1 VGDNGAVQMMKR
13 SAVTI
18 AGALLLAVGVAMMVL
33 PGPGI
38 LLIVAGLAVLATEYA
53 WARRLLKRAQ
63 RQARSVQAAAVSSP
77 LRTAGSVLFAVGLLC
92 LGVAMFVVADITWP
106 AQDARLDAVWGPV
119 TAGVL
124 VLTSLILLTTTYITI
139 RTAKGEET
147 TYTRAPAPGSTGA
160 TRLRG

>member
-1 VGDNGAVQMMKR
+1 MAPVQMMKR

-18 AGALLLAVGVAMMVL
+18 AGVLLLAVGAAMMVL

-77 LRTAGSVLFAVGLLC
+77 LRTAGSVLFAVGLLA
-92 LGVAMFVVADITWP
+92 LGVAMFVVADISWP
-106 AQDARLDAVWGPV
+106 AQDDRLDAVWGPV

-124 VLTSLILLTTTYITI
+124 VLTSMILLTTTYITI

-147 TYTRAPAPGSTGA
+147 TYTRTPAAGSTGA